1 MTCGHIRD
9 SGGDGWAER
18 GRVEGWGVMDALSV
32 THQSSDTDVSDADAE
47 I

>member
-9 SGGDGWAER
+9 SGGGGAI
-18 GRVEGWGVMDALSV
+18 VMDALSV
-32 THQSSDTDVSDADAE
+32 THQSPDTDVSDADAE